1 MRWLFRWLYEKFN
14 IYIYIIIPLLLILLS
29 NSFKHYISKELL
41 QEYSMEFSLTFSVYF
56 LCCMGVLVT
65 IPSSEALA
73 LLQKYKHIQIVFF
86 TLAIGNISSL
96 LLLVVGF
103 LNYNEYS
110 VYLYITVIVETVI
123 ATIKLFD
130 ISKFIKFINKK

>member
-65 IPSSEALA
+65 IPSSEKLA

-123 ATIKLFD
+123 ATIKLFN
-130 ISKFIKFINKK
+130 ISKFINKK

>member
-14 IYIYIIIPLLLILLS
+14 IYIYIIVPLLLLLLS

-65 IPSSEALA
+65 IPSSEKLV

-123 ATIKLFD
+123 ATIKLFN
-130 ISKFIKFINKK
+130 ISKFINKK

>member
-41 QEYSMEFSLTFSVYF
+41 QEYSMEFSLIFAVYF
-56 LCCMGVLVT
+56 LGCMGVLVT
-65 IPSSEALA
+65 IPSSEKLV

-123 ATIKLFD
+123 ATIKLFN
-130 ISKFIKFINKK
+130 ISKFINKK